1 MTGQFPRARHALAL
15 LLGIVALASVPAE
28 ARVEKVVVHGAS
40 IEGNLE
46 GNSPD
51 RTVYVVLP
59 DSYDKA
65 RKRRY
70 PVLYFLHG
78 FTATAERYMDY
89 LKPAEALA
97 SLPAGREMIV
107 VLPDS
112 FTRRGG
118 SMYAASPTVGD
129 FERFV
134 AVDLVGWVD
143 AHYRTLAR
151 RESRGLAGH
160 SMGGY
165 GTLRIGMRF
174 PQAWSSIYAM
184 NACCLSP
191 RRAMEGDARYETMDP
206 DTVTAKDFADYAYF
220 ATAAAYSPNPLNP
233 PYFFDRVTKDGKP
246 DPMVEAR
253 WAANAPAVFVAQYG
267 PALRSLKAI
276 AMDVGDKDFLI
287 EDNRLMHRELD
298 RYGIAHGYAEYDG
311 DHGNRVQQRFR
322 DFVLPFFAKNL
333 EHTAK

>member
-1 MTGQFPRARHALAL
+1 LIRNARFLAAALLCALAAL
-15 LLGIVALASVPAE
+15 TAPPALA
-28 ARVEKVVVHGAS
+28 RVDKVVVHGRS
-40 IEGNLE
+40 LEGNLE

-51 RTVYVVLP
+51 RTVFVVLP
-59 DSYDKA
+59 GSYDA
-65 RKRRY
+65 RANRKRRW
-70 PVLYFLHG
+70 PVVYFLHG
-78 FTATAERYMDY
+78 FTATAQAYVDR
-89 LKPAEALA
+89 LGPQEALA
-97 SLPAGREMIV
+97 QLADNQQMIL

-165 GTLRIGMRF
+165 GTFRIAMKF
-174 PQAWSSIYAM
+174 PQVWSSIYAM

-191 RRAMEGDARYETMDP
+191 RAAMPGDEKYETMDP
-206 DTVTAKDFADYAYF
+206 DKVTAKDFADYAYF
-220 ATAAAYSPNPLNP
+220 ATAAAYSANPLGP
-233 PYFFDRVTKDGKP
+233 PYYFDRVTSGGKP

-253 WAANAPAVFVAQYG
+253 WAANAPAVFVAQYV
-267 PALRSLKAI
+267 PALRSLKAV
-276 AMDVGDKDFLI
+276 AMDVGDKDFLL

-298 RYGIAHGYAEYDG
+298 RYGVAHAYSEYDG
-311 DHGNRVQQRFR
+311 DHGNRVTERFR
-322 DFVLPFFAKNL
+322 QFVLPYFAKHL
-333 EHTAK
+333 ERSSK